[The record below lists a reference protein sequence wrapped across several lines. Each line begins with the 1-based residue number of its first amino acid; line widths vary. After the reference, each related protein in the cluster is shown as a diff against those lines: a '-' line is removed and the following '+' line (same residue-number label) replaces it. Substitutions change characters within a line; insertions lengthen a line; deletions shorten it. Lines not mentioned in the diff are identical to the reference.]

1 MLTPKNL
8 NQGKPYLL
16 NVWATWCPSC
26 KHEHPF
32 LLKLAQMGI
41 PIYGVNYQDDVKAAN
56 DLLVRSGNPYIANV
70 ADVHGSLIL
79 SLGVTVGSRCLVG
92 QNGRIFYWGITEPNS
107 GSVYRIPSILHR
119 LSFTEIIV
127 QRLRVMRVSFFLSV
141 FMAFCM
147 MGSTALASPMIGLDP
162 GLNFMKKMQGRW
174 QRDCRKVFSAEQVVT
189 FKTVE
194 YTNSDCFVV
203 HRKYTNDYQYRLG
216 EIHPNQGGSKVF
228 ALDLISVTGGKG
240 VAGVKPKNIVQIKDG
255 YLYFG
260 MLDVNLTEGKRLKTL
275 DRQLKFYR
283 Y

>member
-1 MLTPKNL
+1 
-8 NQGKPYLL
+8 
-16 NVWATWCPSC
+16 
-26 KHEHPF
+26 
-32 LLKLAQMGI
+32 
-41 PIYGVNYQDDVKAAN
+41 
-56 DLLVRSGNPYIANV
+56 
-70 ADVHGSLIL
+70 
-79 SLGVTVGSRCLVG
+79 
-92 QNGRIFYWGITEPNS
+92 
-107 GSVYRIPSILHR
+107 
-119 LSFTEIIV
+119 
-127 QRLRVMRVSFFLSV
+127 MRVSFFLSV

-174 QRDCRKVFSAEQVVT
+174 QRDCRKVFSAEQVVYEQTQLTVTFTQLT